1 MESTQGLIP
10 ILHLISGLRDKM
22 LADLTGFISF
32 LRASL
37 KQATEQGRDWSL
49 MQSRAVLAWCVN
61 AQAVKKKKKARRPN
75 LAGPMT

>member
-61 AQAVKKKKKARRPN
+61 AQAVKKKKARRPN

>member
-37 KQATEQGRDWSL
+37 KQVTEQERDWSL

-61 AQAVKKKKKARRPN
+61 AQAVKKKKAR
-75 LAGPMT
+75 